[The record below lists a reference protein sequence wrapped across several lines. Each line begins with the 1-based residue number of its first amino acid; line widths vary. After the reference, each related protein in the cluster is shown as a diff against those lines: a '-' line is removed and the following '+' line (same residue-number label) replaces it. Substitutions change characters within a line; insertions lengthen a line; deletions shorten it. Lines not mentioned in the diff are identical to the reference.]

1 MERPEASPSA
11 VTLTEEENAVTESMQ
26 QTHSDDGVDLT
37 LIRWM
42 LSLSPIERLRTAQRY
57 AGSAQRLRNAPRRV

>member
-1 MERPEASPSA
+1 MERPEASLSA
-11 VTLTEEENAVTESMQ
+11 VTLTEEENAVTESTQ

-57 AGSAQRLRNAPRRV
+57 AASAQRLRNAPRRV